1 MEGEGGKFPSGSE
14 KRKKEER
21 KGNGKIRKEIEGKG
35 KKDLK
40 KEEKWRENKRKIEKS

>member
-21 KGNGKIRKEIEGKG
+21 NGNWKIRKEIEGKEKKRFEKGG
-35 KKDLK
+35 KM
-40 KEEKWRENKRKIEKS
+40 ERK